1 MFFYRVAENGDFV
14 NFTSFVFLINISV
27 LLASVTPS
35 ELLLGRI
42 VILSWP
48 IAVSTSLTYLH
59 HLHHLH
65 HLLMHASLWLLL
77 GRVLGYLNYEICYM
91 QNLHQK

>member
-1 MFFYRVAENGDFV
+1 MYSFEKGFIFFYRVAENGDFV

-27 LLASVTPS
+27 LLASVMPS

-48 IAVSTSLTYLH
+48 IAVSTSLTSFTSFTSSTSFIY
-59 HLHHLH
+59 
-65 HLLMHASLWLLL
+65 ACVVVVII
-77 GRVLGYLNYEICYM
+77 GKGVRVS
-91 QNLHQK
+91 